1 MLCFSGLL
9 FFTTF
14 MAVASGESYIESLH
28 RKRKGRRGR
37 GRGREEEEVEEEG
50 KEDGERGSD
59 DDGGDGGDDGGDGGG
74 CRGCVASALGAIG
87 LRCLVDWGGLVAPW
101 SEDGMHHLR
110 QVFGSAHPA
119 WWLVPR
125 ASPPPGA
132 RGSLPA
138 TKSE

>member
-1 MLCFSGLL
+1 
-9 FFTTF
+9 
-14 MAVASGESYIESLH
+14 LH

-37 GRGREEEEVEEEG
+37 GRGREEEEEEEEG

-59 DDGGDGGDDGGDGGG
+59 DDGGDGGG